1 MGDVHMEKNVKVK
14 RKLKTRHISMI
25 AIGGAIGT
33 GLFMSSGLAISQAG
47 PGGALLAYVL
57 IGAMVYFLMTG
68 VGEMATYLPVSGS
81 FATYGNRFVDPAFGF
96 AVGWNYWLNGIIT
109 IAVDISTA
117 ALVMRYWFPHTSLLL
132 WGLLFFALIF
142 TLNAFSV
149 KFYGESEF
157 WFALI
162 KVITIILF
170 LIIGVLTI
178 FGILGGEF
186 IGTKNF
192 TTGNAP
198 FNGGFLAFL
207 GIFLIAGF
215 SFQGSESVGIMAGE
229 SATPEK
235 SIPKA
240 IKQVFWRILLFY
252 ILTIL
257 VIGLIIPYTSPA
269 LMGGSDIT
277 TSPFTLVF
285 ERAGLA
291 FVASIMNAIILT
303 SILSSGSSV
312 LFAASR
318 MLFSMGHDGAAGKI
332 FQRTNRFGIPFV
344 ALIICF
350 VATFAVY
357 SLSFVSPNAYLWLVT
372 ASGLTGFIAWAGIAI
387 SHYRF
392 RRAYV
397 KQNKD
402 LSLLKYKAPWFPIG
416 SIIALA
422 LCLLVIIGQNY
433 QSVLNFK
440 WDEVL
445 ISYAALPIFIIL
457 YLSFKF
463 KNKTHIIPLKD
474 VDLTQNTDYQS
485 EK

>member
-1 MGDVHMEKNVKVK
+1 MTVNVKVK
-14 RKLKTRHISMI
+14 RKLKTRHISMM

-47 PGGALLAYVL
+47 PGGALLAYIL

-81 FATYGNRFVDPAFGF
+81 FATYANRFVDPAFGF
-96 AVGWNYWLNGIIT
+96 AIGWNYWLNGIIT
-109 IAVDISTA
+109 IAVDIATA
-117 ALVMRYWFPHTSLLL
+117 SLVMRYWFPDIPLII
-132 WGLLFFALIF
+132 WGLIFFVIIF
-142 TLNAFSV
+142 TLNALSV
-149 KFYGESEF
+149 KFYGESEY

-162 KVITIILF
+162 KVITIIVF
-170 LIIGVLTI
+170 LIVGFLTI

-192 TTGNAP
+192 TVSDAP

-215 SFQGSESVGIMAGE
+215 SFQGSESVGVMAGE
-229 SATPEK
+229 SENPTK

-257 VIGLIIPYTSPA
+257 VISLIIPYTSPE
-269 LMGGSDIT
+269 LMGGSDVT

-291 FVASIMNAIILT
+291 FVASIMNAVILT

-312 LFAASR
+312 LFASSR
-318 MLFSMGHDGAAGKI
+318 MLFAMGHDGSAGKI
-332 FQRTNRFGIPFV
+332 FRRTNRFGIPF
-344 ALIICF
+344 ASLLLCL
-350 VATFAVY
+350 VATIGIY
-357 SLSFVSPNAYLWLVT
+357 SLSFLSPHAYLWLIN
-372 ASGLTGFIAWAGIAI
+372 ASGLTGFIAWSGIAI
-387 SHYRF
+387 SHFRF
-392 RRAYV
+392 RRAFT
-397 KQNKD
+397 KQNLD
-402 LSLLKYKAPWFPIG
+402 PSLLKYKAPWFPIG
-416 SIIALA
+416 SMLA
-422 LCLLVIIGQNY
+422 LVLCICVIVGQNY
-433 QSVLNFK
+433 DSIINFQL
-440 WDEVL
+440 DQMLV
-445 ISYAALPIFIIL
+445 SYAALPVFALL
-457 YLSFKF
+457 YFAYKL
-463 KNKTHIIPLKD
+463 KNKTRLIPLKD

-485 EK
+485 EN

>member
-1 MGDVHMEKNVKVK
+1 MEKNVKVK

-235 SIPKA
+235 SPK
-240 IKQVFWRILLFY
+240 
-252 ILTIL
+252 
-257 VIGLIIPYTSPA
+257 
-269 LMGGSDIT
+269 
-277 TSPFTLVF
+277 
-285 ERAGLA
+285 
-291 FVASIMNAIILT
+291 
-303 SILSSGSSV
+303 
-312 LFAASR
+312 
-318 MLFSMGHDGAAGKI
+318 
-332 FQRTNRFGIPFV
+332 
-344 ALIICF
+344 
-350 VATFAVY
+350 
-357 SLSFVSPNAYLWLVT
+357 
-372 ASGLTGFIAWAGIAI
+372 
-387 SHYRF
+387 
-392 RRAYV
+392 
-397 KQNKD
+397 
-402 LSLLKYKAPWFPIG
+402 
-416 SIIALA
+416 
-422 LCLLVIIGQNY
+422 
-433 QSVLNFK
+433 
-440 WDEVL
+440 
-445 ISYAALPIFIIL
+445 
-457 YLSFKF
+457 
-463 KNKTHIIPLKD
+463 
-474 VDLTQNTDYQS
+474 
-485 EK
+485 

>member
-1 MGDVHMEKNVKVK
+1 MAANVKVK
-14 RKLKTRHISMI
+14 RKLKTRHISMM

-47 PGGALLAYVL
+47 PGGAILAYIL

-81 FATYGNRFVDPAFGF
+81 FATYANRFVDPAFGF
-96 AVGWNYWLNGIIT
+96 AIGWNYWLNGIIT
-109 IAVDISTA
+109 IAVDVATA
-117 ALVMRYWFPHTSLLL
+117 SLVMRYWFPNIPLIL
-132 WGLLFFALIF
+132 WGIIFFVIIF
-142 TLNAFSV
+142 TLNALSV
-149 KFYGESEF
+149 KFYGESEY

-162 KVITIILF
+162 KVVTIIVF
-170 LIIGVLTI
+170 LIVGFLTI

-192 TTGNAP
+192 TVGDAP

-215 SFQGSESVGIMAGE
+215 SFQGSESVGVMAGE
-229 SATPEK
+229 SENPQK

-257 VIGLIIPYTSPA
+257 VISLIIPYTSPE
-269 LMGGSDIT
+269 LMGGSDVT

-291 FVASIMNAIILT
+291 FVASIMNAVILT

-312 LFAASR
+312 LFASSR
-318 MLFSMGHDGAAGKI
+318 MLFAMGHDGAAGKI
-332 FQRTNRFGIPFV
+332 FRRTNRFGIPFV
-344 ALIICF
+344 ALLLCF
-350 VATFAVY
+350 VATVGIY
-357 SLSFVSPNAYLWLVT
+357 SLSFLSPQAYLWLIN

-387 SHYRF
+387 SHFRF
-392 RRAYV
+392 RRAFA
-397 KQNKD
+397 KQNID
-402 LSLLKYKAPWFPIG
+402 SSLLKYKAPWFPIG
-416 SIIALA
+416 SMLA
-422 LCLLVIIGQNY
+422 LVLCICVIIGQNY
-433 QSVLNFK
+433 DSIINFQL
-440 WDEVL
+440 DQMLV
-445 ISYAALPIFIIL
+445 SYAALPVFALL
-457 YLSFKF
+457 YFAYKL
-463 KNKTHIIPLKD
+463 KNKSRLIPLKD

-485 EK
+485 ED

>member
-1 MGDVHMEKNVKVK
+1 MEKNVKVK

-357 SLSFVSPNAYLWLVT
+357 SLSFVSPNAYLWLVN

-402 LSLLKYKAPWFPIG
+402 LSRLKYKAPWFPIG